1 MITKDMTI
9 GEILRVKPE
18 SAQVLMDMGMGCL
31 GCPSAQFETL
41 EPACAVHGQDVE
53 DILAQLTK

>member
-18 SAQVLMDMGMGCL
+18 AAQVLMDMGMGCL
-31 GCPSAQFETL
+31 
-41 EPACAVHGQDVE
+41 
-53 DILAQLTK
+53 

>member
-18 SAQVLMDMGMGCL
+18 SAQVLMDMGMGCKTRK
-31 GCPSAQFETL
+31 SNRS
-41 EPACAVHGQDVE
+41 V
-53 DILAQLTK
+53 K